1 VIGGSAL
8 ELDVREVR
16 LLGGLMLGCAAA
28 RAAVD
33 ASAGLP
39 CLLREATGIPCPL
52 CGMTTSVTE
61 TVRLDLRDA
70 LAASPGG
77 VVLVALALALLVRP
91 PNRLRFPAALL
102 YSALAALWLFQLH
115 RFSLL

>member
-1 VIGGSAL
+1 VTGPSL
-8 ELDVREVR
+8 EVDVREVR

-33 ASAGLP
+33 TSAGIP

-52 CGMTTSVTE
+52 CGLTTSVTE

-77 VVLVALALALLVRP
+77 VVLVAFALALLLRP
-91 PNRLRFPAALL
+91 PSRLRFPAALL
-102 YSALAALWLFQLH
+102 YCGLAALWLFQLH

>member
-1 VIGGSAL
+1 VTAGPAL
-8 ELDVREVR
+8 EPDVRDLR
-16 LLGGLMLGCAAA
+16 IAGGLLLACAAA
-28 RAAVD
+28 RAA
-33 ASAGLP
+33 AGSDLGVP
-39 CLLREATGIPCPL
+39 CPLRELTGVPCPL

-61 TVRLDLRDA
+61 TVRLDLGDA

-77 VVLVALALALLVRP
+77 IAAVAVAVALIVRP
-91 PNRLRFPAALL
+91 SDRLRVPAALL

>member
-1 VIGGSAL
+1 MTTL
-8 ELDVREVR
+8 ELDVRDLRVA
-16 LLGGLMLGCAAA
+16 GGLMLACAAA
-28 RAAVD
+28 RAA
-33 ASAGLP
+33 SGTEAGIP
-39 CLLREATGIPCPL
+39 CPLRELTGVPCPL

-61 TVRLDLRDA
+61 TVRLDLREA

-77 VVLVALALALLVRP
+77 IVLVAVALALLVRP
-91 PNRLRFPAALL
+91 PHRLRLPASLL

>member
-1 VIGGSAL
+1 VTAGKTL
-8 ELDVREVR
+8 ELDVRDLR
-16 LLGGLMLGCAAA
+16 IAGGLLLVCATA
-28 RAAVD
+28 RAA
-33 ASAGLP
+33 AGSGVGIP
-39 CLLREATGIPCPL
+39 CPLRELTGVPCPL

-61 TVRLDLRDA
+61 TVQLDLGDA

-77 VVLVALALALLVRP
+77 VAAVALALALILQP
-91 PNRLRFPAALL
+91 PDGFRLPAALI